1 MKKQNTSCTNVCHI
15 CKKRFTTDDDN
26 KKYYKIRDH
35 CHYTGKCRGA
45 AHNICN
51 LRYETPKEIPVVFH
65 NGSTYD
71 YHYII
76 KELAEEFE
84 SQFECLGENTDKY
97 ITFSVPMKKELDN
110 GKTVTCKLK
119 FVDCSRFMSSS
130 LSSLADNLSKGLHSD
145 KCTDCKS
152 RIK

>member
-15 CKKRFTTDDDN
+15 CKKRFSTDDDN

-119 FVDCSRFMSSS
+119 FVDCSRFMSS
-130 LSSLADNLSKGLHSD
+130 
-145 KCTDCKS
+145 
-152 RIK
+152 